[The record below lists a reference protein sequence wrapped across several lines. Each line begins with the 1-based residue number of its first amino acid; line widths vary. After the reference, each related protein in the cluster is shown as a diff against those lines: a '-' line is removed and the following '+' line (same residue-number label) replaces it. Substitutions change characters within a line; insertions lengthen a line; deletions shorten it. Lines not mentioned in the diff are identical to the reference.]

1 MKIAVVAPSFVPSD
15 SANSIQVMKVCQ
27 ALHQCGATVKLWVP
41 LAGGQRRE
49 IVWDLLRSFYG
60 LEEPFEIEWVPENL
74 RFRRYDF
81 AWKATRAARKW
92 GADVLYTW
100 MVQAALL
107 SSWMGLLPI
116 LEVHMLPSGVLG
128 PFLLRTFTNSKKPA
142 LLLPITQALQDRLEK
157 DFLIRLQD
165 HETLVAPMGSEPER
179 YLHLGAS
186 EAVRSELGLP
196 DKITAVYTGHLYEG
210 RGMEILVA
218 LAKAFPAVSFVWVGG
233 RDKDVKLWSERIHH
247 MALSNITL
255 TGFVHHAL
263 IPGYQSAA
271 DILLMPYQKNVGIS
285 GAGDTADVCSPMK
298 LFEYL
303 SAGRVIVS
311 SDLPVIHEVLND
323 SNSVFCPPEDA
334 DAWIQALGSL
344 ITDEERRKCL
354 AAQAQKDAETY
365 SWRNRAQRVLD
376 KLEQLQ

>member
-1 MKIAVVAPSFVPSD
+1 MKIAVVAPSFIPSD

-27 ALHQCGATVKLWVP
+27 ALQECGAMVKLWVP
-41 LAGGQRRE
+41 LAGGQSRE
-49 IVWDLLRSFYG
+49 NDWDLLRSFYG
-60 LEEPFEIEWVPENL
+60 LEEPFEIEWVSENL

-92 GADVLYTW
+92 GAEVLYTW
-100 MVQAALL
+100 MVQAALIG
-107 SSWMGLLPI
+107 SWMGLLPV
-116 LEVHMLPSGVLG
+116 LELHMLPSGLLG
-128 PFLLRTFTNSKKPA
+128 PFLLRSFTNSKRSK
-142 LLLPITQALQDRLEK
+142 LLLPITKALRDRLK
-157 DFLIRLQD
+157 NDFHVRFSD

-179 YLHLGAS
+179 YHELGAS
-186 EAVRSELGLP
+186 KKLRSELGLP
-196 DKITAVYTGHLYEG
+196 DEMTAVYTGHLYEG

-233 RDKDVKLWSERIHH
+233 RDNDVKLWSERIHE
-247 MALSNITL
+247 MAISNITL

-263 IPGYQSAA
+263 IPAYQSAA

-311 SDLPVIHEVLND
+311 SDLPVFHEVLND
-323 SNSVFCPPEDA
+323 SNAVFCPPDEEDG
-334 DAWIQALGSL
+334 WIQALGSL
-344 ITDEERRKCL
+344 MTDEERRMRL
-354 AAQAQKDAETY
+354 SAQAQKDAENY
-365 SWRNRAQRVLD
+365 SWKNRARRVLD
-376 KLEQLQ
+376 KLAQLQ